1 MSHKNYLY
9 LFAGLLLTAL
19 GSVAA
24 INCYV
29 DPLWLF
35 GHSNRHNNVQ
45 TGFDER
51 QQKSNR
57 LHFGDTP
64 YDALLLGSSRST
76 YINQNDFTGLRVF
89 NYAVSGMRP
98 EEYAPYIAYAELQR
112 GQPFAT
118 VFIGVDFFGSNKK
131 YGGRAAP
138 AEQFFRVAGR
148 PFYRLESV
156 LSFETLRKS
165 LENMKKSGQSCDCY
179 RRDNVKLMLEYTGE
193 QKAELVQKDLSIF
206 RKHIYGP
213 DYTYDESLSA
223 TWRGLRERFP
233 KSRFVVFT
241 TPISA
246 PLLLALVE
254 CGRWPDYE
262 RWMRVMVEAFGSVH
276 DFMGINAITLDLSN
290 YQDAS
295 HFYPPIG
302 TLIARSLTEAQAP
315 LAGFGQQVTRDN
327 LEQHLRTQKMQIDAV
342 VSKGN

>member
-1 MSHKNYLY
+1 
-9 LFAGLLLTAL
+9 LLITSL

-24 INCYV
+24 FNFYI

-45 TGFDER
+45 AGFDER

-57 LHFGDTP
+57 LHFSNTP

-76 YINQNDFTGLRVF
+76 YINQHGFTGLRVF

-98 EEYAPYIAYAELQR
+98 EEYAPYIAYAESQL
-112 GQPFAT
+112 GQPFDT
-118 VFIGVDFFGSNKK
+118 VFIGVDFFGSNKN

-138 AEQFFRVAGR
+138 AEQFFRVAGQ
-148 PFYRLESV
+148 PFYRLESL

-165 LENMKKSGQSCDCY
+165 LENLKKTGQSCDCY

-193 QKAELVQKDLSIF
+193 QKTEIIQKDLGVF

-213 DYTYDESLSA
+213 DYAYDESLSA
-223 TWRGLRERFP
+223 VWHGLRKRFP
-233 KSRFVVFT
+233 NSRFVVFT

-262 RWMRVMVEAFGSVH
+262 RWLREMVEAFGSVH
-276 DFMGINAITLDLSN
+276 DFMGINTITADLNN

-295 HFYPPIG
+295 HFYLPVG
-302 TLIARSLTEAQAP
+302 TLIARSLSEAQAP
-315 LAGFGQQVTRDN
+315 LAGFGQEVTRKN
-327 LEQHLRTQKMQIDAV
+327 LEQHLRTLKMQIDTAA
-342 VSKGN
+342 SRGK